1 MEGLKKYIND
11 LRKGHGVRL
20 IMLVLGGLFLVY
32 PGTAQK
38 TLANIIAIAFVI
50 MGVAK
55 ILSYFGKPKEDAY
68 GYMEYKSKSVIV
80 IGIIYIVLA
89 AFIAKVLMSII
100 PILLGIIIAVN
111 GIIKLQYS
119 LEIKKNIPD
128 SRWQPMLL
136 AAIIM
141 LVVGVVI
148 LCNPF
153 KTNNLIIRI
162 IGGILV
168 FESIFDLAASYK
180 YSK

>member
-1 MEGLKKYIND
+1 MEGLKRYIND

-20 IMLVLGGLFLVY
+20 IMLILGGLFLVF

-100 PILLGIIIAVN
+100 PIFLGIIIVLN
-111 GIIKLQYS
+111 GIIKLQYA
-119 LEIKKNIPD
+119 LEIKKNTPD
-128 SRWQPMLL
+128 SGWRFILL
-136 AAIIM
+136 TAVIM

-168 FESIFDLAASYK
+168 FESIFDLAVSCK

>member
-1 MEGLKKYIND
+1 MEGLKKYLND

-20 IMLVLGGLFLVY
+20 IMLVLGGLFLVF

-50 MGVAK
+50 LGVAK
-55 ILSYFGKPKEDAY
+55 ILSYFGKPEEDAY

-80 IGIIYIVLA
+80 IGILYIVFA
-89 AFIAKVLMSII
+89 ALIARVLMSII

-128 SRWQPMLL
+128 SRWQLMLL
-136 AAIIM
+136 AAVIM

-168 FESIFDLAASYK
+168 FESIFDLAVSYK

>member
-1 MEGLKKYIND
+1 MEGLKKYLND

-20 IMLVLGGLFLVY
+20 IMLVLGGLFLV
-32 PGTAQK
+32 
-38 TLANIIAIAFVI
+38 F
-50 MGVAK
+50 
-55 ILSYFGKPKEDAY
+55 

-80 IGIIYIVLA
+80 IGILYIVFA
-89 AFIAKVLMSII
+89 ALIARVLMSII

-128 SRWQPMLL
+128 SRWQLMLL
-136 AAIIM
+136 AAVIM

-148 LCNPF
+148 LLNPF

-168 FESIFDLAASYK
+168 FESIFDLAVSYK

>member
-1 MEGLKKYIND
+1 MEGFKRYIND
-11 LRKGHGVRL
+11 LRRGHGIRL
-20 IMLVLGGLFLVY
+20 IMLVLGGLLLVF

-50 MGVAK
+50 MGVVK

-80 IGIIYIVLA
+80 IGILYIVLA
-89 AFIAKVLMSII
+89 ALIAKVLISII
-100 PILLGIIIAVN
+100 PILLGIIIALN

-119 LEIKKNIPD
+119 LEVKKNIPD

-136 AAIIM
+136 AAVIM
-141 LVVGVVI
+141 LAVGVVI
-148 LCNPF
+148 LLNPF

-180 YSK
+180 YAK

>member
-1 MEGLKKYIND
+1 MEGIKKYIND

-55 ILSYFGKPKEDAY
+55 ILSYFGKPKQDAY

-100 PILLGIIIAVN
+100 PILLGSIIALN

-136 AAIIM
+136 AAVIM

-148 LCNPF
+148 LFNPF